1 MSIIDDTLSRLGRPG
16 AADAVTLPPS
26 DVLAP
31 LTLEGNAAR
40 RRSSLPKSALLGV
53 ALIGASLAAWW
64 WVEQAAFS
72 PLLPTPAASAP
83 IAAAPAGAA
92 TPEAPPAPTPPAA
105 ATGDGA
111 DAAAKAVPGTAEPG
125 KSPAVPAPG
134 ANTPMVSPAV
144 AAATAPLPA
153 ATLAQAKAEMPAA
166 AVPAKSPT
174 DFVLPKPKKLPP
186 SFRQAVEL
194 ADQGKTEA
202 ALAAWRTGLETL
214 APKQRLELLASFS
227 SAGGALAAVTRL
239 NDLDGVFVVEDVRKG
254 KPLWRLGVLSSPAHR
269 AWDIELASSRLG
281 RADFSSVSAGRLLAA
296 KGKLDAA
303 NAGANGGTGAGTPV
317 LTNSHPGVR
326 VAAGSGNESVPS
338 GPAQPREAAAHGD
351 EAGFDPLLDG
361 VVRAVGRNAF
371 SEAARQAQG
380 LRQQYPG
387 RVESWLWSGRA
398 ELGNGAFAAA
408 EGFLAKAV
416 EMAPHLAD
424 AWLLRGIATQELGN
438 DRQALAYFAEAER
451 LRPRDPDIQF
461 NVAYSA
467 ARLGELGRARDAFST
482 FLGLTAKEPRYD
494 AQRRHAERW
503 LQGQR

>member
-16 AADAVTLPPS
+16 AADAATLPPS

-72 PLLPTPAASAP
+72 PLLPSSAASAP
-83 IAAAPAGAA
+83 VAAAPSA
-92 TPEAPPAPTPPAA
+92 TATSETAPVPTPPVASPGGA
-105 ATGDGA
+105 A
-111 DAAAKAVPGTAEPG
+111 DAAAKAAPG
-125 KSPAVPAPG
+125 AVETGSAPIAPAPA

-144 AAATAPLPA
+144 AASTAPLPTA
-153 ATLAQAKAEMPAA
+153 ALEKAKADTPVA
-166 AVPAKSPT
+166 AVPAKNPT

-186 SFRQAVEL
+186 AFRQAVDL

-202 ALAAWRTGLETL
+202 ALAAWRAGLEAL

-227 SAGGALAAVTRL
+227 SVGGALAAVTRL

-303 NAGANGGTGAGTPV
+303 NGSTASGTPV
-317 LTNSHPGVR
+317 LTNSRPVAR
-326 VAAGSGNESVPS
+326 VAGGSTAEATAS
-338 GPAQPREAAAHGD
+338 GPAQSRDGLSHGD
-351 EAGFDPLLDG
+351 EGGFDPLLDG
-361 VVRAVGRNAF
+361 VVRAAGRNAF

-398 ELGNGAFAAA
+398 ELGNGAFSAA